1 MEYHFTS
8 LAMHLR
14 CKILEKKYIY
24 PGENPTPTVIPSP
37 SPHHYIDHLHYTI
50 TTSVLITTTAIIS
63 TNQCHLTTSICP
75 TGQGS
80 LTGKAIK
87 DSWNQM
93 FSAVPR
99 GRKSKLVLLT
109 DGPSNDDV
117 KVPSKWIRDNG
128 VELFVIGLGKGYD
141 ETQLRDMASLPSDK
155 HIMFKDYDGL
165 SASVQEVR
173 NRVCGFNAKEGWS
186 SLENYWTQNCNCH
199 VQFSLSIKSF
209 KSSEIQAVM
218 SRQSTIPLSN

>member
-1 MEYHFTS
+1 M
-8 LAMHLR
+8 
-14 CKILEKKYIY
+14 
-24 PGENPTPTVIPSP
+24 P
-37 SPHHYIDHLHYTI
+37 
-50 TTSVLITTTAIIS
+50 
-63 TNQCHLTTSICP
+63 LTTSICP
-75 TGQGS
+75 AGQGS

-186 SLENYWTQNCNCH
+186 SLENYWTQNCNYH

-209 KSSEIQAVM
+209 KFFGDSSCNQSAIQSASCGVK
-218 SRQSTIPLSN
+218 SRFRFGGFLKLSFMF